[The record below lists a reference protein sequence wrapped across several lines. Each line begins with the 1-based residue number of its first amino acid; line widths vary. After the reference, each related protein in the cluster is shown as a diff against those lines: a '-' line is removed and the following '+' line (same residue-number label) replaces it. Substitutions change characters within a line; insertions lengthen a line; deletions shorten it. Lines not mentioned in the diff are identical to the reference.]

1 MITKNITVVISMSK
15 ENLNEKIVSL
25 CANRGI
31 IFPSAE
37 IYGGVAGFFDYGPVG
52 VTLKNRIRS
61 FWRSE
66 FIIKMNSIYEI
77 ESSIILPRI
86 VWEASGHLEGFTDVL
101 VECKKC
107 QTQYRADHLIQ
118 DTLKIATDGKSFE
131 ELSEILIKN
140 TIKCPNCKGE
150 LASTQKFN
158 LMFKTHIGAA
168 KQSVNEAFL
177 RPETAQAMFIDFK
190 RIQQTMRASLP
201 FGIAQIGRSYR
212 NEISPRNFLFRLR
225 EFEHLEI
232 EFFVHPAG
240 KDDLPDELWAKVKD
254 LQVAILSIPQQEKE
268 EEAKLMKASE
278 ILEQRIFSCKWLLYW
293 TLISYDW
300 LVRVGLDPSKLR
312 LRQHMLNER
321 AHYAADCWDIEFQ
334 YSFGWKE
341 LQGIADRTD
350 YDLKKHSK
358 FSKKELN
365 IHLTEENIKVV
376 PHVIEPSWGLER
388 VIQALL
394 ESAYVEEKERTLF
407 KFNSY
412 IAPFQIAVF
421 PLMKNR
427 EEIVERSKEITT
439 NLKQFNFQILYDEKS
454 SIGRRYRRVDEI
466 GVPFAVTIDFD
477 TLEDNTV
484 TVRDRDSMEQERVP
498 IKNLAEMFQKRLS
511 FI

>member
-1 MITKNITVVISMSK
+1 MVISMSK
-15 ENLNEKIVSL
+15 ENLNENLNEKIVSL
-25 CANRGI
+25 CAKRGI

-52 VTLKNRIRS
+52 VTLKNRIRN

-66 FIIKMNSIYEI
+66 FIIKMNGIYEI

-101 VECKKC
+101 IECKKC
-107 QTQYRADHLIQ
+107 QTQFRADHLIQ
-118 DTLKIATDGKSFE
+118 DTLNIITDGKSFE
-131 ELSEILIKN
+131 ELSEILVKN
-140 TIKCPNCKGE
+140 NIRCPNCKGE
-150 LASTQKFN
+150 LASTQQFN
-158 LMFKTHIGAA
+158 LMFRTHIGAA

-177 RPETAQAMFIDFK
+177 RPETAQAMFLDFR

-232 EFFVHPAG
+232 EFFVHPSG
-240 KDDLPDELWAKVKD
+240 KNDLPGELWDKVKD
-254 LQVAILSIPQQEKE
+254 LELAVLSIPQQEKE
-268 EEAKLMKASE
+268 DEAKMMKASE
-278 ILEQRIFSCKWLLYW
+278 ILKQNIFSCKWLLYW

-300 LVRVGLDPSKLR
+300 LVRVGLDKNKLR
-312 LRQHMLNER
+312 IRQHMLNER

-350 YDLKKHSK
+350 YDLKKHSEL
-358 FSKKELN
+358 SKKELN
-365 IHLTEENIKVV
+365 IHLTEENVKVV

-394 ESAYVEEKERTLF
+394 ESTYAEEKERTLF

-421 PLMKNR
+421 PLVKKKK
-427 EEIVERSKEITT
+427 ELGEKAKEIIT
-439 NLKQFNFQILYDEKS
+439 NLKQFNFQTLYDEKS

-466 GVPFAVTIDFD
+466 GVPYAVTIDFD
-477 TLEDNTV
+477 TLKDDKV
-484 TVRDRDSMEQERVP
+484 TVRDRDSMDQERVL
-498 IKNLAEMFQKRLS
+498 IWDLAEIFQKRLQY
-511 FI
+511 I